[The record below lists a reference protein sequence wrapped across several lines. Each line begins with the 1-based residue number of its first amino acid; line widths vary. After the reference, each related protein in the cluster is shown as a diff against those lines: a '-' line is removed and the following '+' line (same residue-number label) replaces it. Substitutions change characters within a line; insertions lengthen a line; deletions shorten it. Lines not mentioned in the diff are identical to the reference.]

1 MLAVWPLGQS
11 TKTSAKGEVMKSVL
25 GTLLIAA
32 TLSVLR
38 APSALCQNPELA
50 KDLAEEGV
58 DTEAKI
64 EFIKVLHDP
73 SKKASYDV
81 AEYYLGYLSFKEQN
95 YQRALRH
102 WNILLKQY
110 SASPYTKKA
119 KQQIQVAYQL
129 LAKQQAAASENL
141 EISALF
147 ENADF
152 LIDQP
157 LKVSIDTSYLSHG
170 DLAIEWLEQVV
181 TRFPQSPDA
190 SRALFREALV
200 YYGWGK
206 EGIGEYS
213 TPQGYGFRFA
223 EYYARDKGEAQAYIE
238 KMIIVLSRLQ
248 KDYPDSPYA
257 IPVSYLIGQAY
268 WSAAG
273 GKTADDNARLY
284 WNKVIT
290 LAGDDKAN
298 AYRQFA
304 EWRLK

>member
-1 MLAVWPLGQS
+1 
-11 TKTSAKGEVMKSVL
+11 MKSML
-25 GTLLIAA
+25 GTLLIVA
-32 TLSVLR
+32 TLSAVR

-50 KDLAEEGV
+50 RDLAEEGV
-58 DTEAKI
+58 YTEAKI

-73 SKKASYDV
+73 SQKPSYDV
-81 AEYYLGYLSFKEQN
+81 AEYYLGYLSSKEQN
-95 YQRALRH
+95 YERALRH
-102 WNILLKQY
+102 WNILLKEH
-110 SASPYTKKA
+110 SASPYTVKA

-129 LAKQQAAASENL
+129 LAKQQAVASENL
-141 EISALF
+141 EISSLF

-206 EGIGEYS
+206 EGIGQYS
-213 TPQGYGFRFA
+213 RAEGYGFEFFR
-223 EYYARDKGEAQAYIE
+223 YYARNKGQAQAYID
-238 KMIIVLSRLQ
+238 KMINVLSRLQ

-273 GKTADDNARLY
+273 GKTDDNARLY

-298 AYRQFA
+298 AYRQIA